1 MITQLK
7 WIPKA
12 FLLALLTY
20 PQVSS
25 ANGFT
30 SAEVLDW
37 KAASQENLFQD
48 SISMIAIV
56 AGQTGDH
63 GHIAQCIG
71 DWYAEGAA
79 GTAER
84 NAQIRDAMRRFPDSH
99 PQAVILAVVQ
109 KRCGSF

>member
-1 MITQLK
+1 MQLN

-20 PQVSS
+20 PQTLS

-30 SAEVLDW
+30 SAEVLGW
-37 KAASQENLFQD
+37 QPKSQETLFQD

-63 GHIAQCIG
+63 GHIAKCIG

-79 GTAER
+79 GTTER
-84 NAQIRDAMRRFPDSH
+84 NTQIRDAMWRFPDSH